1 MIKEEIEVKIE
12 CITNKL
18 CEIFKF
24 SYSHTPRVVFFAYV
38 CLYMYTN
45 TTLFFLKTHVQILTS
60 FLDFFRLFF
69 SCCCR
74 LLKTRMRTTNFQG
87 TCLYVAIFV
96 CNCWCGIR
104 CFSKFQFK
112 QKYAKSSN
120 NILLFSFLSKNYTF
134 YLASMEGSNNVGYVY
149 IYFPYTHIRMKHLQ
163 CVV

>member
-1 MIKEEIEVKIE
+1 MKS
-12 CITNKL
+12 L
-18 CEIFKF
+18 
-24 SYSHTPRVVFFAYV
+24 SSHTLTFPGQSSLHMCVYMCIQIQLYFFFENS
-38 CLYMYTN
+38 CSN
-45 TTLFFLKTHVQILTS
+45 FNKFFQI
-60 FLDFFRLFF
+60 FFRLFF

-134 YLASMEGSNNVGYVY
+134 YLASMEGSNNVSYVY
-149 IYFPYTHIRMKHLQ
+149 ISRTHTYIQMKHLQ
-163 CVV
+163 HVV